1 MKISNPL
8 FCVFLLCASAGIGGC
23 SQSAGSTGRGGHS
36 ALAATVADAIDNAR
50 EKLRTSNLDISSGDI
65 NFGSDRTV
73 SGIRAEI
80 SPQGDLLIG
89 GKPVAVT
96 PQQRALLLEYRAR
109 LLDVA
114 EQGMQI
120 GTQGV
125 DLASHAVGTALNAV
139 FSGKSHQQVHDELEA
154 EAAGIRRS
162 AAKLCERLP
171 DMMAAQRKLADALP
185 AFRPYATMTE
195 TDIDHCRSEA
205 ARKDGVHLSMGH

>member
-1 MKISNPL
+1 MKISIPL
-8 FCVFLLCASAGIGGC
+8 LCVFLLCASAGLCGC
-23 SQSAGSTGRGGHS
+23 SRSAGDAARGDHST
-36 ALAATVADAIDNAR
+36 LADTVAGAIDNAR
-50 EKLRTSNLDISSGDI
+50 EKLRTSNLDISSGHV
-65 NFGSDRTV
+65 NFGSDRTG
-73 SGIRAEI
+73 SGIGAEI

-89 GKPVAVT
+89 GKPVTVT

-109 LLDVA
+109 LIDVA

-171 DMMAAQRKLADALP
+171 EMMAAQRKLADALP

-195 TDIDHCRSEA
+195 ADIDHCRSEA
-205 ARKDGVHLSMGH
+205 ARKDGAHFSMSY

>member
-1 MKISNPL
+1 MKIWNSL
-8 FCVFLLCASAGIGGC
+8 ICAFLLCACAGIGAC
-23 SQSAGSTGRGGHS
+23 SRPAGSTTQGDHS
-36 ALAATVADAIDNAR
+36 LLADTVADAIDKAR
-50 EKLRTSNLDISSGDI
+50 EKLRTANLDVSSGNI
-65 NFGSDRTV
+65 RFSSGRT
-73 SGIRAEI
+73 GNWTRAEI
-80 SPQGDLLIG
+80 SPQGDLLVG

-109 LLDVA
+109 LIDVA

-139 FSGKSHQQVHDELEA
+139 FSGKSHQQVNDELEA

-171 DMMAAQRKLADALP
+171 DMMAAQRKLAGALP

-195 TDIDHCRSEA
+195 ADIDHCRSEA
-205 ARKDGVHLSMGH
+205 SRKDGAHFSMSY